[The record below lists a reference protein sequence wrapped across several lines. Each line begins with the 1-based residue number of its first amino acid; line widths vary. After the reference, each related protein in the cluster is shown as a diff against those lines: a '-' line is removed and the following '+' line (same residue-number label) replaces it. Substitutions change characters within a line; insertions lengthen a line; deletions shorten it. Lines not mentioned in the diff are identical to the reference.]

1 MTKLE
6 ELKALMGHS
15 SPGPFHLIDD
25 NAAYDLRP
33 LWEVSNDAYISGDE
47 EAVGPFNATLH
58 TGCREDFEL
67 FIAMHKSLPAL
78 IAIAEAAQKVVRH
91 ETGSFD
97 LLTDAVREIEK

>member
-6 ELKALMGHS
+6 ELKALMEAS
-15 SPGPFHLIDD
+15 SPGPFRLADG
-25 NAAYDLRP
+25 NADSEYRP

-58 TGCREDFEL
+58 VGCKEDFEL

-97 LLTDAVREIEK
+97 LLTDAVRGIEK